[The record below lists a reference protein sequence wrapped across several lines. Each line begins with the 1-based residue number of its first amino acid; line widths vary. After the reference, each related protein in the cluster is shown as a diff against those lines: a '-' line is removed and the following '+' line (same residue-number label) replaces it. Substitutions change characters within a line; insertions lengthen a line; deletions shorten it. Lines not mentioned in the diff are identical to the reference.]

1 MTLKITILGSSAMYA
16 TPEWACSGYLVES
29 GGTTLWLEAGGGT
42 WRNLQNHTDFT
53 KVNGVMLTHRHPDH
67 TIDVFQA
74 FHARNYGCPEALP
87 QIPLWAPQETIERL
101 LGFAKELP
109 ESFDLRPISE
119 DTSLEFAGHDF
130 SFVRMAHPAET
141 LGVRIEKEGAVLAF
155 SSDTGP
161 AADFERLA
169 HDASLFLCEA
179 TFQDDHQWEG
189 HLSAGQA
196 GKIAAATR
204 VKRLA
209 LTHLPAGRDL
219 SVSLAQAQAAAP
231 GLHIDIVQDGM
242 SFEVGP

>member
-1 MTLKITILGSSAMYA
+1 MTMKITILGSSAMYA
-16 TPEWACSGYLVES
+16 TVERACSGYLVEND
-29 GGTTLWLEAGGGT
+29 GTTLWLDAGGGT
-42 WRNLQNHTDFT
+42 WRNLQAHTDFR
-53 KVNGVMLTHRHPDH
+53 KLGGVILTHRHPDH
-67 TIDVFQA
+67 TIDLFQA
-74 FHARNYGCPEALP
+74 FHARNYGCPQPLP
-87 QIPLWAPQETIERL
+87 QIPLWAPQETIDRL

-109 ESFDLRPISE
+109 ESFDLRAISE
-119 DTSLEFAGHDF
+119 DESLEWEGLDF

-141 LGVRIEKEGAVLAF
+141 LGVRIEKGDASLAF

-161 AADFERLA
+161 DADFERLA

-209 LTHLPAGRDL
+209 LTHLPADRDL
-219 SVSLAQAQAAAP
+219 SVSLDQARTAAP
-231 GLHIDIVQDGM
+231 GLQVDIVQDGM